1 MSTDNAQCSFEYLLG
16 FELFHDQ
23 YGPGQV
29 VSIDDEQDTCQIGFD
44 NAVCIELFCTQ
55 LSELD
60 RPWRVDIKSLHA
72 RLTLYRQ
79 EIADLDLRLA
89 ALAVTASALQEE
101 LRWLK
106 IQRILNIPDEFAILI
121 AWTHKDAVH

>member
-16 FELFHDQ
+16 FELFHEQ
-23 YGPGQV
+23 YGLGQIL
-29 VSIDDEQDTCQIGFD
+29 SIDDEQDTCQIGFD
-44 NAVCIELFCTQ
+44 NAVCLEMLCTK

-60 RPWRVDIKSLHA
+60 RPWRVDTKSLHA

-79 EIADLDLRLA
+79 EIADLDLWLA